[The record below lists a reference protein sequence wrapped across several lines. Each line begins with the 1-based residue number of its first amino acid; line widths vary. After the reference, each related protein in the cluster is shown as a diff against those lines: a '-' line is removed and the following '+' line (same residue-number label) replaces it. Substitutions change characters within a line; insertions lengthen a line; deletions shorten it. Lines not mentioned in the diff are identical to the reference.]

1 MAENG
6 PPAPMLPLA
15 VAAAMTGRPAE
26 ALRSMARR
34 GKIQSAKGNDGR
46 MLVEVP
52 TWLTAGQPVTTGQ
65 DQPLTAEPSRDLAG
79 RIAELELTLAE
90 LQAELAETRT
100 ALAVAQAD
108 RDAARAIATAEAE
121 AVKRMAEAEI
131 TAARRIAEAEIAA
144 AKAEAQAKD
153 LLIAELRRPWWR
165 KLLGP

>member
-1 MAENG
+1 
-6 PPAPMLPLA
+6 MLPLA

-108 RDAARAIATAEAE
+108 RDAARAIAAAEVEAAE
-121 AVKRMAEAEI
+121 RMAKAEI

-165 KLLGP
+165 RLIG

>member
-1 MAENG
+1 MAENDL
-6 PPAPMLPLA
+6 PAPMLPLA

-26 ALRSMARR
+26 ALRSLARR
-34 GKIQSAKGNDGR
+34 GKIQSVKGNDGR

-52 TWLTAGQPVTTGQ
+52 TWLVAGQPVTAGQ
-65 DQPLTAEPSRDLAG
+65 DQPVIADPSRDSAG

-108 RDAARAIATAEAE
+108 RDAARAIAAAEAE
-121 AVKRMAEAEI
+121 AAERMAEAKI
-131 TAARRIAEAEIAA
+131 TAAQRIAEAEIAA

-165 KLLGP
+165 RLMGS

>member
-1 MAENG
+1 
-6 PPAPMLPLA
+6 MLPLA

-34 GKIQSAKGNDGR
+34 GKIQSAKGNHGR

-52 TWLTAGQPVTTGQ
+52 TWLSAGQPAIAGRS
-65 DQPLTAEPSRDLAG
+65 QPVIAEPSRDSAG
-79 RIAELELTLAE
+79 RMTELELTLTE

-108 RDAARAIATAEAE
+108 RDAARAIAAAEVE
-121 AVKRMAEAEI
+121 AAKRMAGAEI
-131 TAARRIAEAEIAA
+131 TAAQRIAEAEIAA

-165 KLLGP
+165 RLLGG